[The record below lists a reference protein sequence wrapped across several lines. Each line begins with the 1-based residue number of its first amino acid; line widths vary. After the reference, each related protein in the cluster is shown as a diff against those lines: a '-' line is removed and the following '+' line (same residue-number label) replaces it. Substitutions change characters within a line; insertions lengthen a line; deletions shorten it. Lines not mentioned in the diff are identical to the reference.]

1 MKPSQQAI
9 DLIKQFEG
17 FRTNA
22 YICPAG
28 VPTIGYGST
37 MWPDGKKVKLGEVIS
52 MEQAEKLLMWEI
64 ENKTKAMKPVKVNQ
78 NQYDALVSFVY
89 NLGVGAFNGSTLR
102 KLVHN
107 NPNDPKIEDEFMKW
121 VNVRQGGKL
130 VRSNGLVRRRQAEA
144 NLYFKEAVK

>member
-1 MKPSQQAI
+1 MTPSQQAV
-9 DLIKQFEG
+9 DLIKTFEG

-22 YICPAG
+22 YLCPAG

-37 MWPDGKKVKLGEVIS
+37 MWPDGKKVKLGQVIS

-64 ENKTKAMKPVKVNQ
+64 ENKAKAMRPVKVNQ

-121 VNVRQGGKL
+121 INVRQGGKL
-130 VRSNGLVRRRQAEA
+130 VKSNGLIRRRQAEA
-144 NLYFKEAVK
+144 NLYFKEAVN